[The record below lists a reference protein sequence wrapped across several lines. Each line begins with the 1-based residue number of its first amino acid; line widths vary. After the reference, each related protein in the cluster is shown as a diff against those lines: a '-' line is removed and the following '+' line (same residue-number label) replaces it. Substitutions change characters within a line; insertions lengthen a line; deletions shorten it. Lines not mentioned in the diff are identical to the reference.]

1 MKMSLD
7 TRSSLRGT
15 SLGPCRAVTVARDSS
30 LIRHEHS
37 LRPSGSDE
45 VGHIWRHGALNGAE
59 MFHGSY
65 RKYEFARHFH
75 SVPAIGVVEQGSMS
89 CFCRES
95 THILPQG
102 TVLLFNPG
110 EVHAPGPGRSGE
122 WSFRIFFF
130 EEDVFR
136 ERSTDVARN
145 VIRFSKPFVEDG
157 LLAAGLWRLHH
168 KLETH
173 GSSLDIESSVLE
185 VFSHLAR
192 KHACVA
198 THVHHSEI
206 EKSKIKRAKDYLH
219 AYYEQEITLDNLAEV
234 AHSSPYHFLR
244 TFRSSVGLT
253 PHAYLIQVRIE
264 EGRRLLRAGN
274 SISDVSASTGFTDQ
288 SHFTRHFK
296 RIMGVTPGQ
305 YLPHL
310 QRG

>member
-7 TRSSLRGT
+7 TKFSTRGA
-15 SLGPCRAVTVARDSS
+15 SLGLRRALTVATDSS
-30 LIRHEHS
+30 LIRREHS
-37 LRPSGSDE
+37 LRPLGNDE
-45 VGHIWRHGALNGAE
+45 VGRIWRHSALNGAE

-75 SVPAIGVVEQGSMS
+75 SVPAIGVVEKGPMS
-89 CFCRES
+89 CYCREEN
-95 THILPQG
+95 HVLPPG

-110 EVHAPGPGRSGE
+110 EVHAPGPARSGE

-130 EEDVFR
+130 EEEMFR

-145 VIRFSKPFVEDG
+145 VIRFSKPFVEDR

-168 KLETH
+168 KLEIH

-185 VFSHLAR
+185 VFSRLAQ
-192 KHACVA
+192 KHACVSSQIY
-198 THVHHSEI
+198 HSEI
-206 EKSKIKRAKDYLH
+206 EKTKIKRAKDYLH
-219 AYYEQEITLDNLAEV
+219 AYYERDITLDDLAGV
-234 AHSSPYHFLR
+234 AQSSPYHFLR
-244 TFRSSVGLT
+244 TFRNSVGLT
-253 PHAYLIQVRIE
+253 PHAYLIQVRVE
-264 EGRRLLRAGN
+264 EGRRLLGAGN

-305 YLPHL
+305 YLPHV
-310 QRG
+310 QQA